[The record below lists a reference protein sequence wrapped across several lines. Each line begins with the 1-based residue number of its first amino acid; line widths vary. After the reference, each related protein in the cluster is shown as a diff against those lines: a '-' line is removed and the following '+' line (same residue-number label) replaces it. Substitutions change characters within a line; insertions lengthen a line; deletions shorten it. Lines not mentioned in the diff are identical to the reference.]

1 MARTYKRDG
10 NGRFAGGGGSS
21 GGGGSKRPAAK
32 SVSRGVNRLTRDNA
46 GKITSVGGSGAT
58 ARGGRLKTAAGNKR
72 AMQTAK
78 VSGGRPAG
86 TMKGKIKRDPGA
98 AGKVGQGKAAAPSKK
113 RVLVRMDARPQNL
126 FSRTSKKSDG
136 YGTDAKANVANARKQ
151 IEKAGAMSALKSNKR
166 SRTVAS
172 VSERSP
178 KQVDINASHSAWR
191 NPRKGMIQNR
201 KKNEF
206 STTSPGHYVA
216 HELGHVRHPSSKMA
230 RSWDVQLR
238 GKGQVYADANK
249 VVSAQRMA
257 RRVSKYAMTEPAEF
271 AAETR
276 AARSLGKKYDSK
288 VMSLYR
294 NVTGTKLPS
303 LKSQQ
308 KKKGASSGYVSPRA
322 KTAKPVATPKPA
334 ATAKNRASEMRK
346 RAAQLDQRGN
356 ALMGGGRRDTA
367 AVNLSLNSSARR
379 NETNAGFK
387 GLEMTRNAER
397 LRSKAGRIEYRSN
410 ESRAKKLRSVHE
422 TPIAKGFAKKAG
434 KSVTEVRAAIR
445 SMTPEKQIKMFKQHV
460 KETRSAAKR
469 KRKP

>member
-1 MARTYKRDG
+1 
-10 NGRFAGGGGSS
+10 
-21 GGGGSKRPAAK
+21 
-32 SVSRGVNRLTRDNA
+32 
-46 GKITSVGGSGAT
+46 
-58 ARGGRLKTAAGNKR
+58 
-72 AMQTAK
+72 
-78 VSGGRPAG
+78 
-86 TMKGKIKRDPGA
+86 
-98 AGKVGQGKAAAPSKK
+98 
-113 RVLVRMDARPQNL
+113 
-126 FSRTSKKSDG
+126 
-136 YGTDAKANVANARKQ
+136 
-151 IEKAGAMSALKSNKR
+151 
-166 SRTVAS
+166 
-172 VSERSP
+172 
-178 KQVDINASHSAWR
+178 
-191 NPRKGMIQNR
+191 
-201 KKNEF
+201 
-206 STTSPGHYVA
+206 
-216 HELGHVRHPSSKMA
+216 
-230 RSWDVQLR
+230 
-238 GKGQVYADANK
+238 
-249 VVSAQRMA
+249 
-257 RRVSKYAMTEPAEF
+257 MTQPAEF

-288 VMSLYR
+288 VMGLYR

-308 KKKGASSGYVSPRA
+308 QKKGASSGFVSPRA

-422 TPIAKGFAKKAG
+422 TPIAKAFAKKAG

-460 KETRSAAKR
+460 KETRSAAKP

>member
-1 MARTYKRDG
+1 MARTYKRDS
-10 NGRFAGGGGSS
+10 NGRFAGGGGGSS
-21 GGGGSKRPAAK
+21 GGGSKRPAAK
-32 SVSRGVNRLTRDNA
+32 PVSRGVNRLTRDNA
-46 GKITSVGGSGAT
+46 GKITSVGGEGAT

-78 VSGGRPAG
+78 VSVGSRAG

-98 AGKVGQGKAAAPSKK
+98 AGKIGQGKAATPSKK

-126 FSRTSKKSDG
+126 FSRTTKKSDG
-136 YGTDAKANVANARKQ
+136 YGTDPKANVANARKQ
-151 IEKAGAMSALKSNKR
+151 IERAGATSALKSNKR
-166 SRTVAS
+166 SSSVAS
-172 VSERSP
+172 VNEKSP
-178 KQVDINASHSAWR
+178 KQVDINASHTAWR
-191 NPRKGMIQNR
+191 NPRKDMIQSR
-201 KKNEF
+201 RKNEF

-216 HELGHVRHPSSKMA
+216 HELGHVRHPSGKMA

-238 GKGQVYADANK
+238 GKGQVYADADK
-249 VVSAQRMA
+249 VISAKRMA
-257 RRVSKYAMTEPAEF
+257 RRVSKYAMTQPAEF

-288 VMSLYR
+288 VMGLYR

-308 KKKGASSGYVSPRA
+308 QKKGASSGYVSPRA
-322 KTAKPVATPKPA
+322 KPKSQPATAVPKPA
-334 ATAKNRASEMRK
+334 ATAKSRASQMRE

-356 ALMGGGRRDTA
+356 ALMGVGRRDTA
-367 AVNLSLNSSARR
+367 AVNLSLNSRARR

-422 TPIAKGFAKKAG
+422 TPIAKAFAKKAG

-469 KRKP
+469 KP